1 MKSIFSNII
10 NISLVIL
17 LLIIIYMMVFN
28 DGQYPEPV
36 IKDLAGIRVDQA
48 STKVSIK
55 QLDSLSA
62 SANFHFS
69 HHYTK
74 GPLPGELR

>member
-1 MKSIFSNII
+1 MKSFFLIII
-10 NISLVIL
+10 NIALVVFI
-17 LLIIIYMMVFN
+17 LIIIYMLVLN

-36 IKDLAGIRVDQA
+36 LKDLTGTRVDQA
-48 STKVSIK
+48 STKLSIK

-69 HHYTK
+69 NYYTAN
-74 GPLPGELR
+74 LFPGK

>member
-1 MKSIFSNII
+1 MKSFFLNII
-10 NISLVIL
+10 NISLVAFI
-17 LLIIIYMMVFN
+17 LIIIYMLVFN
-28 DGQYPEPV
+28 DGQYPEQV
-36 IKDLAGIRVDQA
+36 LKDLAGTRVDQA

-69 HHYTK
+69 KFYTANLF
-74 GPLPGELR
+74 PSE

>member
-1 MKSIFSNII
+1 MKSILLNII
-10 NISLVIL
+10 NISLVAFI
-17 LLIIIYMMVFN
+17 LIIIYLLVFN

-36 IKDLAGIRVDQA
+36 LKDLAGTRVDQA

-69 HHYTK
+69 KYYTANL
-74 GPLPGELR
+74 LPGE